1 MRVAILALCIVLLAG
16 CSTTNIS
23 ELIQALA
30 SDPATVCITAT
41 GYGGSVTVS
50 RTNIANGDVTCP
62 PGGGLS
68 VKSQGG
74 TNIPVTVMATQPP
87 VVTVVPQTPK

>member
-1 MRVAILALCIVLLAG
+1 MRYVLVLVCLVLLAG
-16 CSTTNIS
+16 CTSTNIS
-23 ELIQALA
+23 ELVQALA

-50 RTNIANGDVTCP
+50 RTNIFNGDVTCP

-68 VKSQGG
+68 VKSTGG
-74 TNIPVTVMATQPP
+74 ASIPVTVTTTQPP
-87 VVTVVPQTPK
+87 PTITVTPAK